1 MPRINGWTSLADLL
15 HDLGDVA
22 AERVCARP
30 SPGRATEKDLIR
42 IQTHEDRH
50 CELIDGVL
58 VEKIMGYPESCLTLD
73 LDFAV
78 KLYLRDNDLGY
89 TVAPDGGTRLWEGL
103 VRMPDLSF
111 VSWKKLPRKEYPATP
126 IADVVPDLAAEILSE
141 GNTRGEMQRKRKE
154 YFLAGVELVWEIDP
168 FKRTVAIYTSPD
180 DVTTLTESDTLD
192 GGAVLPGF
200 SLPLKELFARVPRN
214 RGKRTAKP
222 KKSK

>member
-1 MPRINGWTSLADLL
+1 MPRTNGWTTLADLL

-22 AERVCARP
+22 PERVRARP
-30 SPGRATEKDLIR
+30 SLGTATEADLIR

-50 CELIDGVL
+50 CELIDGIL
-58 VEKIMGYPESCLTLD
+58 VEKVMSYPESCLTSD
-73 LDFAV
+73 LCFAL
-78 KLYLRDNDLGY
+78 KSYLQTNDLGCL
-89 TVAPDGGTRLWEGL
+89 TLPDGPTRLREGL
-103 VRMPDLSF
+103 VRLPDVSF
-111 VSWKKLPRKEYPATP
+111 ISWKKLPRKEYPTTP
-126 IADVVPDLAAEILSE
+126 ILDVVPDLAVEILSE

-168 FKRTVAIYTSPD
+168 FKRTVVVYTSPD

-200 SLPLKELFARVPRN
+200 SLPLKQLFARLPRD